1 MEDITSR
8 INQILS
14 DPQSVQMLQ
23 SMAQNLGL
31 GGPAPEQQPSAPLMV
46 PPLDPSPVSP
56 SLSAGAAPPAG
67 NGGIDMN
74 QLSALLGQFGL
85 GKNQPQSPPAPAIDM
100 NSLLQIQ
107 KAMQLFTQGNKNVD
121 LLRSLRPLLS
131 EQRQKKVDDAI
142 RIMQLIQ
149 MLPMLKESGLFGAL
163 GGGGGR

>member
-1 MEDITSR
+1 MDDLTSR

-14 DPQSVQMLQ
+14 DPKSVQMLQ

-31 GGPAPEQQPSAPLMV
+31 AAPDPEQAAAPLTVSSPEPGPV
-46 PPLDPSPVSP
+46 PPSLPS
-56 SLSAGAAPPAG
+56 GAVTPAG

-74 QLSALLGQFGL
+74 QLSALLGQLGL
-85 GKNQPQSPPAPAIDM
+85 GQNQPQQTPAPTIDM
-100 NSLLQIQ
+100 NSIMQIQ

-149 MLPMLKESGLFGAL
+149 MLPMLKESGFFGAL
-163 GGGGGR
+163 GGGSPR